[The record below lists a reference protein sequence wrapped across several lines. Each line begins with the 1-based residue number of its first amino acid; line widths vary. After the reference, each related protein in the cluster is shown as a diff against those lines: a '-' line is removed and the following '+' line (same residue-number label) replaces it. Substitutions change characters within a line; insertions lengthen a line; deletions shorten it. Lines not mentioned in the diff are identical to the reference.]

1 MRLLTWNCNRGAY
14 AKKAAFLNALMP
26 DVSVIQECARPV
38 TESDR
43 RLWFGDNPRQ
53 GIAVRASG
61 AYRLRSLSQLDDVP
75 PYVIPVEVTGPVSF
89 TLLVVWSKRHPK
101 FPYVEGV
108 VRAVELY
115 RHLLSGNPSVVMG
128 DFNSNAIWDA
138 GHAANA
144 NHSALVAL
152 LAELGL
158 ESAYHAFY
166 GEAHGEESRPT
177 YYFHWDEQQPFHID
191 YCFIPR
197 KWLRRVRR
205 VDVPSY
211 AEWSGRSDH
220 RPLIVDIDGA
230 ARHAR
235 S

>member
-1 MRLLTWNCNRGAY
+1 VP
-14 AKKAAFLNALMP
+14 FLDPLAP
-26 DVSVIQECARPV
+26 DIAVIQECAQPLAQ
-38 TESDR
+38 TDQC
-43 RLWFGDNPRQ
+43 LWFGDNPRQ
-53 GIAVRASG
+53 GIAVRAG
-61 AYRLRSLSQLDDVP
+61 GPYRLRALSTVADVP
-75 PYVIPVEVTGPVSF
+75 PYVIPLEVTGPVSF

-115 RHLLSGNPSVVMG
+115 RHLLSGHASVVMG

-138 GHAANA
+138 KHPPRA

-158 ESAYHAFY
+158 ESAYHAFLR
-166 GEAHGEESRPT
+166 EAHGQESRPT
-177 YYFHWDEQQPFHID
+177 HYFHWDEQQPFHID

-197 KWLRRVRR
+197 RWLELVQRVE
-205 VDVPSY
+205 VPNY
-211 AEWSGRSDH
+211 ADWSGRSDH
-220 RPLIVDIDGA
+220 RPLIVDVDGA
-230 ARHAR
+230 ATHAR

>member
-1 MRLLTWNCNRGAY
+1 MRLVTWNCSRGAY
-14 AKKAAFLNALMP
+14 AKKAPFLNALTP
-26 DVSVIQECARPV
+26 DVAVIQECARPV
-38 TESDR
+38 TESDQ
-43 RLWFGDNPRQ
+43 RLWFGENPRQ
-53 GIAVRASG
+53 GIAVRAGG
-61 AYRLRSLSQLDDVP
+61 AYRVRALSPLDAVP
-75 PYVIPVEVTGPVSF
+75 PYVIPVKVTGPVSF
-89 TLLVVWSKRHPK
+89 TLLVIWSKRHPK

-115 RHLLSGNPSVVMG
+115 RHLLSGKPSVVMG

-138 GHAANA
+138 GHPTNA

-158 ESAYHAFY
+158 ESAYHAFH
-166 GEAHGEESRPT
+166 GEAHGEDSRPT
-177 YYFHWDEQQPFHID
+177 YYFHWDERQPFHID

-230 ARHAR
+230 VSHAR
-235 S
+235 